1 MGRLFPLD
9 ERNGGLVDPLG
20 EHFTRELDAKTR
32 ALVCL
37 AAHVALGP
45 PDDVYDGAVETAI
58 TSGASPDEIIGVLYA
73 VASAVG
79 AARVVSAAPHLAS
92 AMGYDIDRALE
103 YLSGTQSETTGSP

>member
-20 EHFTRELDAKTR
+20 EQFTRELDAKTR

-37 AAHVALGP
+37 AAHVALGGS
-45 PDDVYDGAVETAI
+45 DDVYDGAVETAI

-73 VASAVG
+73 VAPAVG

-103 YLSGTQSETTGSP
+103 YLSGNESETTGLP

>member
-1 MGRLFPLD
+1 
-9 ERNGGLVDPLG
+9 VDPLG
-20 EHFTRELDAKTR
+20 GDFARELDAKTR

-37 AAHVALGP
+37 AAHVALGA

-58 TSGASPDEIIGVLYA
+58 TSCASPAEIIGVLYA
-73 VASAVG
+73 VAPAVG

-103 YLSGTQSETTGSP
+103 YLSRNESEATGLP

>member
-1 MGRLFPLD
+1 M
-9 ERNGGLVDPLG
+9 DPLG

-37 AAHVALGP
+37 AAHVALGAP
-45 PDDVYDGAVETAI
+45 DVYDGAVETAI

-73 VASAVG
+73 VAPAVG
-79 AARVVSAAPHLAS
+79 AARVVSAAPHVAS

-103 YLSGTQSETTGSP
+103 YLSGNESETTGLP